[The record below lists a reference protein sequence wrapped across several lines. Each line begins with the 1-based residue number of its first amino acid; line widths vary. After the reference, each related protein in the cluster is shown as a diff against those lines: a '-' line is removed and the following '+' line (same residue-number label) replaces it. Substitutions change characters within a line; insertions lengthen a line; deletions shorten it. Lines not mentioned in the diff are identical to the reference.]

1 MPPRISPLKDA
12 MHHVVS
18 KTDKTFKLDVKYINA
33 EKGRGLFAK
42 GVFCKGDFVV
52 EYRGDMINDAE
63 LQRRRKRYHA
73 SCAAFMFDFK
83 WRGKTWCIDASRE
96 DGSFG
101 RIVNDDHKHPKC
113 KMKKIDVNGKPHL
126 CLFALHDIKEG
137 EEITYDYGGE
147 DYPWRTQMSGIA
159 VNTSASGD
167 TDPSVPLETQMED
180 ESAQISSPQQMSG
193 IAVNTSASGDTDPSV
208 PLETQMEDESAQ
220 ISSPQ
225 QMSGIAVN
233 TSASGDT
240 DPSVPLETQMED
252 ESAQIS
258 SPQQMS
264 GIAVNTSASGDT
276 DPSVP
281 LETQMEDESAQI
293 SSPQQMSGIAVNTS
307 ASGDTDP
314 SVPLETQMEDESAQ
328 ISSPQQMSGIAVNT
342 SASGDTDPSVPLET
356 QMEDESAQISSPQ
369 QIVTPLPNEIFVP
382 RLRRT
387 KSVMLKDTDL
397 EDSGELFD
405 STPESSDNYIP
416 DTTSDSDSDVSLTL
430 NPTKPQLL
438 YELDVDES
446 GSVSSPDCDTATT
459 DKVNS
464 CMSEASGTGEE
475 PSSSQN
481 TIDSIVV
488 CEYQKRDGSR
498 VYNKRHYCLY
508 CSKPYAKMARHL
520 ESSHVNK
527 SDVARAL
534 SFPKGSKERKLQLDY
549 IRNRGNYAHNAAVME
564 SGKGE
569 LVPFKRPPK
578 KVQGDDF
585 MHCAYCQGLFTR
597 KVLWRHMRS
606 CRLKPQS
613 VLPKPGKNR
622 VQSMCTYTGP
632 VPSNMTK
639 QLWGVISA
647 MNPDPITD
655 IIKNDTVIT
664 ELGQRLLN
672 KGGLSDKNK
681 QHVRE
686 KMRELGRLIH
696 NARRVTSLKTMQDC
710 VNPKKYMETVKAVK
724 YTCGYDGET
733 DKFMIPSLAN
743 KIGNSLVKVS
753 KLLKAQGLISN
764 DKQLVKNASE
774 FLEVHENK
782 WNEMISA
789 TALRNISEA
798 KWNLPSVLPFT
809 EDVQKMHAYLGEVQ
823 DKWFKSLSESPSTKA
838 WMELAK
844 VCLAQMILFNRRREG
859 EVASMPLSAFLS
871 RDTSDPHEDVD
882 WALSEV
888 EKKLCRHFTR
898 VITRGKRGRPVP
910 ILLTPK
916 MLCALELL
924 VKQREACAVLK
935 DNAYMF
941 ARPEAMTHFR
951 GSDCLRGFAKA
962 CGAKCP
968 KSLTSTRLRKHAA
981 TLSTVLNMTDTEMD
995 QLANFLGHD
1004 IRIHRE
1010 FYRLPEKT
1018 LQLAKISKVLM
1029 ALEQGRLA
1037 EFHGKNLDE
1046 IGIDPDEKVL
1056 DCDEED
1062 GSIQEEHC
1070 SSTVDEPSAEVALP
1084 PPERND
1090 MPPPPKRRKPPSDE
1104 EMPSRA
1110 SAARPSSKGK
1120 TIQKK
1125 TPWQQIEVQ
1134 AVERHMKRF
1143 ITSLTVPAKSDC
1155 DKCLKAEP
1163 EALKNRD
1170 WKTVKFYIYNRIT
1183 ASKKKLQCR

>member
-33 EKGRGLFAK
+33 VKGRGLFAK
-42 GVFCKGDFVV
+42 AAFCKGDFVV
-52 EYRGDMINDAE
+52 EYRGDMINEAE

-96 DGSFG
+96 DGSYG
-101 RIVNDDHKHPKC
+101 RIANDCHNHPNC

-126 CLFALHDIKEG
+126 CLFALNDIKEG
-137 EEITYDYGGE
+137 EEIAYDYGGE
-147 DYPWRTQMSGIA
+147 DYPWRTQMTRVA
-159 VNTSASGD
+159 VNTSTVNDS
-167 TDPSVPLETQMED
+167 DPSLQSVTQMDE
-180 ESAQISSPQQMSG
+180 ESAQINSPQQMTRVAVKTSTVNASDPSLQSVTQMDEESAQ
-193 IAVNTSASGDTDPSV
+193 INSPQQMTRVAVNTSTVNDSDPSLQSV
-208 PLETQMEDESAQ
+208 TQMDEESAQ
-220 ISSPQ
+220 I
-225 QMSGIAVN
+225 N
-233 TSASGDT
+233 
-240 DPSVPLETQMED
+240 
-252 ESAQIS
+252 
-258 SPQQMS
+258 
-264 GIAVNTSASGDT
+264 
-276 DPSVP
+276 
-281 LETQMEDESAQI
+281 
-293 SSPQQMSGIAVNTS
+293 
-307 ASGDTDP
+307 
-314 SVPLETQMEDESAQ
+314 
-328 ISSPQQMSGIAVNT
+328 
-342 SASGDTDPSVPLET
+342 
-356 QMEDESAQISSPQ
+356 SPQ
-369 QIVTPLPNEIFVP
+369 QIVIQHRNENDIFVP

-387 KSVMLKDTDL
+387 KSIVIKDIDL
-397 EDSGELFD
+397 QDSGELFD
-405 STPESSDNYIP
+405 STPESSDNYVP
-416 DTTSDSDSDVSLTL
+416 DTTSDSDCDSDVSLTL
-430 NPTKPQLL
+430 NPTKRQLL
-438 YELDVDES
+438 DQLDMNES
-446 GSVSSPDCDTATT
+446 ASVSSPDCDSTT
-459 DKVNS
+459 SDNMHSVTSK
-464 CMSEASGTGEE
+464 ASGTVEE

-481 TIDSIVV
+481 TIDCVV
-488 CEYQKRDGSR
+488 VNAYHKRDGGR

-520 ESSHVNK
+520 ESSHANT

-534 SFPKGSKERKLQLDY
+534 SFPKCSKERKKQLDY
-549 IRNRGNYAHNAAVME
+549 IRNKGNYAHNAAVME

-578 KVQGDDF
+578 KALGEDF

-613 VLPKPGKNR
+613 VPPKPGKNR

-655 IIKNDTVIT
+655 IIKNDKVIT
-664 ELGQRLLN
+664 EIGQHLLN
-672 KGGLSDKNK
+672 KGGISAKN
-681 QHVRE
+681 QQYVRE

-696 NARRVTSLKTMQDC
+696 KARRVTSLKTMEDC

-724 YTCGYDGET
+724 YTCGYDSET

-743 KIGNSLVKVS
+743 KLGNSLVKVS

-774 FLEVHENK
+774 FLEVHQNK
-782 WNEMISA
+782 WNELISA

-798 KWNLPSVLPFT
+798 KWNVPTIMPFT
-809 EDVQKMHAYLGEVQ
+809 EDVQKMHTHLSEVQ
-823 DKWFKSLSESPSTKA
+823 EKWFKTLSGSPSTKT

-859 EVASMPLSAFLS
+859 EVSSMPLSAFLS
-871 RDTSDPHEDVD
+871 RDTSHPHEDVD

-924 VKQREACAVLK
+924 VKQREVCGVLK
-935 DNAYMF
+935 DNPYMF

-951 GSDCLRGFAKA
+951 GSDCLRGFAKV

-1056 DCDEED
+1056 NSDEED
-1062 GSIQEEHC
+1062 ESITEGLC
-1070 SSTVDEPSAEVALP
+1070 SSTVDEPSSEVALP
-1084 PPERND
+1084 PTERSD
-1090 MPPPPKRRKPPSDE
+1090 MPPPPKRRRLPADE
-1104 EMPSRA
+1104 EMPTEA
-1110 SAARPSSKGK
+1110 SAVRPSSKGK
-1120 TIQKK
+1120 STQK
-1125 TPWQQIEVQ
+1125 TPWQQTEVQ
-1134 AVERHMKRF
+1134 AVERHMQRF

-1155 DKCLKAEP
+1155 EKCLKAEP
-1163 EALKNRD
+1163 GALKNRD
-1170 WKTVKFYIYNRIT
+1170 WKNVKFYIYNRIT
-1183 ASKKKLQCR
+1183 AYKKKFQCK